1 MDFDDADIGV
11 KEEDKSEIK
20 INNERSLKRMC
31 EETQDDNELPR
42 FATMA
47 EVISAMENPRIKPV
61 RPVTTFRG
69 ILSIGDEEKFGN
81 SIQMAV
87 ERYPK
92 TKQAK
97 VPSASKFST
106 ASETK
111 SIIASASQGYRS
123 DQAQSEDI
131 KATHQV
137 VPSRTYKL
145 QDGEELEDRS
155 QLEKGYSYGKTIV
168 PVTKADE
175 DFLQFESKA
184 GLQILGFLDAG
195 AVSDPFA
202 CCAPLTIVVCSIHVY
217 GRSFTDSRSKGQSW
231 CCTRPLI
238 ACTCPVGK

>member
-1 MDFDDADIGV
+1 MFLHIDRGVDFDDADIGV
-11 KEEDKSEIK
+11 KEEDKSETK
-20 INNERSLKRMC
+20 AHNEKSLKRMC
-31 EETQDDNELPR
+31 EETKDENELPR
-42 FATMA
+42 FATME
-47 EVISAMENPRIKPV
+47 EVISAMANPRIKPV

-81 SIQMAV
+81 SIQIAV

-111 SIIASASQGYRS
+111 SIIASASQSYRS
-123 DQAQSEDI
+123 DQNGPGQAQ
-131 KATHQV
+131 ATHQV
-137 VPSRTYKL
+137 IPSRTYKL
-145 QDGEELEDRS
+145 QDGEELDDRS

-184 GLQILGFLDAG
+184 GLQILGFLDSG
-195 AVSDPFA
+195 AVRETLQHYSS
-202 CCAPLTIVVCSIHVY
+202 LNIIVRTVHVY
-217 GRSFTDSRSKGQSW
+217 GRKFIDCQSE
-231 CCTRPLI
+231 
-238 ACTCPVGK
+238 G